1 MSVTSI
7 YYSPETSSTAYK
19 DEITTALAALR
30 TLSTNIIDV
39 KHRRWV
45 VLLCQT
51 IDIIVPLI
59 AFNFT
64 NRPEQSDLALV
75 EKLSRASQ
83 NLFGYLATQ
92 FTYQPDQYL
101 YAMISRN
108 CGIIYN
114 SIHNSRIKI
123 AYHTTEYLIDPN
135 AYISRL
141 MVESNTAVLADRV
154 ALDALMIDG
163 GTDHVFQSLLSGVSI
178 RSSSTL

>member
-83 NLFGYLATQ
+83 NLFGYLSSQ

-123 AYHTTEYLIDPN
+123 AYHTTEYLIDPD

-163 GTDHVFQSLLSGVSI
+163 GTDHVFQTLLSGVSI